1 MRVVMRFNKRRA
13 EISVM
18 CEQLRQRR
26 YAMQY
31 HQQAVKHD
39 TLAICRRPSTL
50 GAAFVAGGLLG
61 FIAGPSSESP
71 HSESVQTP
79 QAKGPVRKAAE
90 LALVSYL
97 STLFR
102 RLPEYLQSQ
111 QPAGSP
117 VDASSQ
123 PPAA

>member
-1 MRVVMRFNKRRA
+1 
-13 EISVM
+13 
-18 CEQLRQRR
+18 
-26 YAMQY
+26 MQY

-39 TLAICRRPSTL
+39 TMAVCRRPSTL

-61 FIAGPSSESP
+61 LIVGPSGDSLNGESAK
-71 HSESVQTP
+71 TP
-79 QAKGPVRKAAE
+79 RAKGSVRKAAE

-97 STLFR
+97 STVFR
-102 RLPEYLQSQ
+102 RLPDYLQSQ

-117 VDASSQ
+117 ADASSQ

>member
-1 MRVVMRFNKRRA
+1 
-13 EISVM
+13 M
-18 CEQLRQRR
+18 CERLRQRR

-31 HQQAVKHD
+31 HQQAVKQD
-39 TLAICRRPSTL
+39 TLAVCRRPSTL
-50 GAAFVAGGLLG
+50 GVAFVTGGLLG
-61 FIAGPSSESP
+61 LIVGPSSRSRNGESA
-71 HSESVQTP
+71 QMP

-102 RLPEYLQSQ
+102 RLPDYLQSQ

-117 VDASSQ
+117 VDVSFQ